1 MAEDKVS
8 YGWTGKIARVNL
20 TTGAVSVESTEPYKF
35 LVGGMGLANKIMY
48 DEVPAGTDP
57 FSPESKIV
65 YAVGPLTA
73 SGIPLGGRMTCASLS
88 TFTKDHLVVD
98 SHCGGMLGPRIK
110 FAGWDAIIVEGASD
124 TPVFIHVKDD
134 QITIEDAT
142 AAWGQ
147 GTRATTEILTQLTS
161 DEACVG
167 AIGPAGENLLPYA
180 CMINSRNHSAGA
192 GLGAVMG
199 SKKLK
204 ALVVEGNGSVYVKDP
219 QKVGELSDYMLSEV
233 IGSNNNHVVPCTQ
246 QEWAEYYDKGS
257 RWTAEKGLEWGAA
270 EGGPIDTGEPK
281 PYELNTVGY
290 RCMKAKKDNGV
301 EAAKYTIKMDGC
313 FSCPIH
319 CYSDLRIPAVK
330 DNTGYEIC
338 GNTCVPDFPFYYM
351 EKMLGVTPGADGN
364 MSNEDVIVW
373 NLTIGNVVDDLGLWC
388 NYAQL
393 YRDLAHC
400 IADGVFERVL
410 PKEEYDKYNWDG
422 FKEGSFDPTAIVP
435 ILRDIA
441 KNDSELSYIGH
452 GPLVWCERWDDEE
465 WFDDSRSQLI
475 NYRGWPV
482 HHAHECFG
490 QVGAVYN
497 MMFNR
502 DDMIHSA
509 VNFQGCGLPFDLK
522 RQIAAEVWGQDD
534 AKGEYAIDP
543 TKNYTP
549 MNQYKANFCWWSIV
563 TDVLHDSLVICNWV
577 WPMTMSPTKQRNYR
591 GDLDL
596 EAKFYNAVTGENVT
610 TDQLYK
616 AGAAIMT
623 LQRAN
628 TVRGMGSYD
637 LRNEHDKY
645 TEWAFNADPD
655 IPPFN
660 EGTIKMDHDDF
671 QNALTMVY
679 EKFNWNKKY
688 GCPTRACLEDYGLS
702 DVADELDSLGLLPDP
717 DDDEFD
723 LIDVTVTKVEDTDG
737 ETSGSSAADASS
749 SAKAA
754 SGTKD
759 TSGATSS
766 ASAANDGEAKAGSA
780 SSSADA
786 DSSASSSDK
795 SKSSA
800 A

>member
-1 MAEDKVS
+1 MAQDNVS

-20 TTGAVSVESTEPYKF
+20 TTGTVSVESTEPYKF
-35 LVGGMGLANKIMY
+35 LVGGMGMANKIMY

-57 FSPESKIV
+57 FSPDNKIV

-73 SGIPLGGRMTCASLS
+73 SGIPLGGRMTICTLS

-98 SHCGGMLGPRIK
+98 AHVGGMLAPRIK

-124 TPVFIHVKDD
+124 TPVFIHVKDGK
-134 QITIEDAT
+134 ITVEDAT
-142 AAWGQ
+142 AAWGR
-147 GTRATTEILTQLTS
+147 GTREATEILTQLTS
-161 DEACVG
+161 NEACVASIG
-167 AIGPAGENLLPYA
+167 AAGENLLPYA
-180 CMINSRNHSAGA
+180 CLINSRNHSAGA
-192 GLGAVMG
+192 GVGSVMG

-204 ALVVEGNGSVYVKDP
+204 ALVVEGNGSVFVKDP
-219 QKVGELSDYMLSEV
+219 ALVGELSDYTLAEIM
-233 IGSNNNHVVPCTQ
+233 GSNNNHVVPCTQ
-246 QEWAEYYDKGS
+246 QEWAEFYDEGS
-257 RWTAEKGLEWGAA
+257 RWTSEAGLEWGDA
-270 EGGPIDTGEPK
+270 EGGPIDTGNPLGWGEPK
-281 PYELNTVGY
+281 TYELNTFGY
-290 RCMKAKKDNGV
+290 RCMKAKKDNGY

-319 CYSDLRIPAVK
+319 CYSDLRIPQLK
-330 DNTGYEIC
+330 DNTGYEIA
-338 GNTCVPDFPFYYM
+338 GNTCVPDFPFFYM
-351 EKMLGVTPGADGN
+351 EKMLGVDVSDGGN
-364 MSNEDVIVW
+364 MTNEEVIVW
-373 NLTIGNVVDDLGLWC
+373 NLTIGNIVDELGLWC

-400 IADGVFERVL
+400 IADGIFERVL

-422 FKEGSFDPTAIVP
+422 FKPGSWDPTAIVP

-452 GPLVWCERWDDEE
+452 GPYVWCDRWDDME
-465 WFDDSRSQLI
+465 WFDDTRSQLI

-482 HHAHECFG
+482 HHAHECFA

-522 RQIAAEVWGQDD
+522 RQIAGEVWGQDES
-534 AKGEYAIDP
+534 KGEYAIDP
-543 TKNYTP
+543 AKSYTP
-549 MNQYKANFCWWSIV
+549 MNEYKAKFCWWSIV

-577 WPMTMSPTKQRNYR
+577 WPMTMSPTRQRDYR

-596 EAKFYNAVTGENVT
+596 EAKFFNAVTGESVT
-610 TDQLYK
+610 TDDLYK

-645 TEWAFNADPD
+645 TEWAFNTDPD
-655 IPPFN
+655 IPAFN
-660 EGTIKMDHDDF
+660 EGTIKQEHNDF

-679 EKFNWNKKY
+679 EQFHWNKKY
-688 GCPTRACLEDYGLS
+688 GCPTRACLEEYGLS
-702 DVADELDSLGLLPDP
+702 YVADELDSLDLLPAE
-717 DDDEFD
+717 DDDQFD
-723 LIDVTVTKVEDTDG
+723 LLEVEVTKLDD
-737 ETSGSSAADASS
+737 SAD
-749 SAKAA
+749 
-754 SGTKD
+754 
-759 TSGATSS
+759 
-766 ASAANDGEAKAGSA
+766 

-786 DSSASSSDK
+786 AESAKKEEKEEKPAESEKQDGEASADSSEADMAF
-795 SKSSA
+795 SSA
-800 A
+800 DGKKSA